1 MANKPVAIITGASA
15 GIGRATALA
24 YARKGYA
31 VVLAARREALLAEVA
46 AACDQAG
53 GVGLALPTDVTD
65 PAQVDALV
73 ARTVEAFG
81 GVDVLVN
88 NAGLGVHALV
98 HRISDEQMHRAMAV
112 NFYGVLYGCRAVV
125 PVMQAARRGHI
136 FNISSVI
143 GKRGSPYNGAYCATK
158 FAVCGLTESLRVELM
173 DWHIRVTLVCPGMT
187 DTEFFDHVVG
197 GDRSHSS
204 SFRSVRGRMS
214 PDVVARRIVAVT
226 GRKKPEL
233 VFSRG
238 GRFLIYLANRWPGLA
253 DKLMKLYYDDLTSID
268 DAAGKSPPDRL

>member
-1 MANKPVAIITGASA
+1 MSGKPVAVITGASA

-31 VVLAARREALLAEVA
+31 VVVAARHEAALARVA
-46 AACDQAG
+46 AECDRAG
-53 GVGLALPTDVTD
+53 GVALAVTTDVTD
-65 PAQVDALV
+65 PKQVHALV
-73 ARTVEAFG
+73 ARAVETFG
-81 GVDVLVN
+81 RLDVLVN
-88 NAGLGVHALV
+88 NAGLGVHALAYQ
-98 HRISDEQMHRAMAV
+98 ISDEQMHQAMAV
-112 NFYGVLYGCRAVV
+112 NFYGVLYGCRAAV

-136 FNISSVI
+136 FNVSSVI
-143 GKRGSPYNGAYCATK
+143 GKRGSPYNGAYCAAK

-238 GRFLIYLANRWPGLA
+238 GRFLVYLANRWPGLA
-253 DKLMKLYYDDLTSID
+253 DKLMKLYYDDLKRID
-268 DAAGKSPPDRL
+268 EGASSLPGQRL

>member
-88 NAGLGVHALV
+88 NAGLGVH
-98 HRISDEQMHRAMAV
+98 
-112 NFYGVLYGCRAVV
+112 
-125 PVMQAARRGHI
+125 P
-136 FNISSVI
+136 SSI
-143 GKRGSPYNGAYCATK
+143 ESPTSRC
-158 FAVCGLTESLRVELM
+158 
-173 DWHIRVTLVCPGMT
+173 
-187 DTEFFDHVVG
+187 
-197 GDRSHSS
+197 
-204 SFRSVRGRMS
+204 
-214 PDVVARRIVAVT
+214 T
-226 GRKKPEL
+226 GRW
-233 VFSRG
+233 R
-238 GRFLIYLANRWPGLA
+238 
-253 DKLMKLYYDDLTSID
+253 
-268 DAAGKSPPDRL
+268 